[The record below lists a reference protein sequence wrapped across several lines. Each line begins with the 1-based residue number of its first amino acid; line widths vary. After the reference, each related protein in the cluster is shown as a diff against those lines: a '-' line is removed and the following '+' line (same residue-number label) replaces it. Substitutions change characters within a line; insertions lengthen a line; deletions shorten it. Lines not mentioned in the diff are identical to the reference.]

1 MIQIRKEVDEIVE
14 GKQPKDNNV
23 LKNAPHPA
31 HVLALPDAEWNRYA
45 FQWPI
50 GSTLQLNRIVRPYSR
65 FTAVYPVSSLLER
78 KFWPTISRIDDGM
91 FHPLMNW
98 RTAEWT
104 SSAYGDLN
112 LVCDCPS
119 VEEVESLP

>member
-45 FQWPI
+45 LLADRIESAAKPRRQALLSLHRCLSGFQP
-50 GSTLQLNRIVRPYSR
+50 
-65 FTAVYPVSSLLER
+65 AR
-78 KFWPTISRIDDGM
+78 KEVLA
-91 FHPLMNW
+91 H
-98 RTAEWT
+98 
-104 SSAYGDLN
+104 N
-112 LVCDCPS
+112 L
-119 VEEVESLP
+119 

>member
-45 FQWPI
+45 LAADRI
-50 GSTLQLNRIVRPYSR
+50 ESAANRVIRPYSR

-91 FHPLMNW
+91 FH
-98 RTAEWT
+98 
-104 SSAYGDLN
+104 
-112 LVCDCPS
+112 
-119 VEEVESLP
+119 SLTGLAGR